1 MMPSI
6 LDVLVSLIES
16 MCTVDLLSLMPNLQ
30 YGSVKFQSLHLK
42 ITYCRIDSFVKSNIG
57 LDFCMT

>member
-6 LDVLVSLIES
+6 LDVLVSLIEL
-16 MCTVDLLSLMPNLQ
+16 MRTVDLLSLMPNLQ
-30 YGSVKFQSLHLK
+30 YGSVKFQSLHPK